1 MLNQKKLSSFLLLLV
16 FPTLGLIG
24 CSKPEKAEVITAES
38 SASSVTPETVK
49 TESIENTFDLSQ
61 IPISNITLGQF
72 PYISLPNGYQFHDAT
87 TVNFERIPFWTGQHI
102 ENIEGKLYSAAIQQ
116 NEDYKEGSFLEL
128 QRNLENVIQQ
138 LGGKQITVSKIPQ
151 QELDKLPQKF
161 QVDYVAGL
169 GDIFNNPTQTFVVRQ
184 ANKNIW
190 FQLTQTGNGNAG
202 LLVAETKPV
211 EITAKVLNSDQ
222 LKTALDK
229 DSKVNIE
236 VNFAT
241 DQANILPQSQPQ
253 IAQVIQLLKN
263 NPELKLS
270 IHGHTD
276 GSGDAKHNQT
286 LSEQRA
292 NAVVNA
298 LTANTGIQQ
307 NRLTA
312 KGFGDTQPVAENSTE
327 NGKAL
332 NRRVE
337 LIKSHSP
344 S

>member
-1 MLNQKKLSSFLLLLV
+1 MLNQKKLSSVLLLLV
-16 FPTLGLIG
+16 LPTFGLMG
-24 CSKPEKAEVITAES
+24 CSKPEKAEVITTES
-38 SASSVTPETVK
+38 SASSVASETVK
-49 TESIENTFDLSQ
+49 TESIQNTFDLSQ

-87 TVNFERIPFWTGQHI
+87 KVNFEKIPFWTGQHI
-102 ENIEGKLYSAAIQQ
+102 QNIEGQLYSAAIQQ

-138 LGGKQITVSKIPQ
+138 LGGKQITMSKIPQ
-151 QELDKLPQKF
+151 QALDKLPQKF
-161 QVDYVAGL
+161 QVNYVAGL
-169 GDIFNNPTQTFVVRQ
+169 GDVFNNPTQTFVVRQ

-229 DSKVNIE
+229 ENKVNIE

-241 DQANILPQSQPQ
+241 DQANILPESQAQ
-253 IAQVIQLLKN
+253 IEQVIQLLKN
-263 NPELKLS
+263 NPELKLT
-270 IHGHTD
+270 INGHTD
-276 GSGDAKHNQT
+276 GSGDAKHNQA

-292 NAVVNA
+292 NAVVKA
-298 LTANTGIQQ
+298 LTDNTGIQQ
-307 NRLTA
+307 NQLTA

-337 LIKSHSP
+337 LIKSH
-344 S
+344 

>member
-1 MLNQKKLSSFLLLLV
+1 MFNQKKLSSVLLLLV
-16 FPTLGLIG
+16 LPTFGLMG
-24 CSKPEKAEVITAES
+24 CSKPEKAEVITTES
-38 SASSVTPETVK
+38 SASSVASETVK
-49 TESIENTFDLSQ
+49 TESIQNTFDLSQ

-87 TVNFERIPFWTGQHI
+87 KVNFEKIPFWTGQHI
-102 ENIEGKLYSAAIQQ
+102 QNIEGQLYSAAIQQ

-138 LGGKQITVSKIPQ
+138 LGGKQITMSKIPQ
-151 QELDKLPQKF
+151 QALDNLPQKF

-169 GDIFNNPTQTFVVRQ
+169 GDVFNNPTQTFVVRQ

-229 DSKVNIE
+229 ENKVNIE

-241 DQANILPQSQPQ
+241 DQVNILPESQTQ
-253 IAQVIQLLKN
+253 IEQVIQLLKN
-263 NPELKLS
+263 NPELKLT
-270 IHGHTD
+270 INGHTD
-276 GSGDAKHNQT
+276 GSGDAKHNQA

-292 NAVVNA
+292 NAVVKA
-298 LTANTGIQQ
+298 LTDNTGIQQ

-337 LIKSHSP
+337 LIKSH
-344 S
+344 

>member
-1 MLNQKKLSSFLLLLV
+1 MFNQKKLSSVLLLLV
-16 FPTLGLIG
+16 LPTFGLMG
-24 CSKPEKAEVITAES
+24 CSKPEKAEVITTES
-38 SASSVTPETVK
+38 STSSVASETVK
-49 TESIENTFDLSQ
+49 TESIQNTFDLSQ

-87 TVNFERIPFWTGQHI
+87 KVNFEKIPFWTGQHI
-102 ENIEGKLYSAAIQQ
+102 QNIEGQLYSAAIQQ

-138 LGGKQITVSKIPQ
+138 LGGKQITMSKIPQ
-151 QELDKLPQKF
+151 QALDKLPQKF

-169 GDIFNNPTQTFVVRQ
+169 GDVFNNPTQTFVVRQ

-229 DSKVNIE
+229 ENKVNIE

-241 DQANILPQSQPQ
+241 DQANILPESQAQ
-253 IAQVIQLLKN
+253 IEQVIQLLKN
-263 NPELKLS
+263 NPELKLT
-270 IHGHTD
+270 INGHTD
-276 GSGDAKHNQT
+276 GSGDAKHNQA

-292 NAVVNA
+292 NAVVKA
-298 LTANTGIQQ
+298 LTDNTGIQQ

-337 LIKSHSP
+337 LIKSH
-344 S
+344 

>member
-1 MLNQKKLSSFLLLLV
+1 MLNQKKLSSVLLLLV
-16 FPTLGLIG
+16 LPTFGLIG
-24 CSKPEKAEVITAES
+24 CSKPEKAEVITTES
-38 SASSVTPETVK
+38 STSSVASETVK
-49 TESIENTFDLSQ
+49 TESIQNTFDLSQ

-87 TVNFERIPFWTGQHI
+87 KVNFEKIPFWTGQHI
-102 ENIEGKLYSAAIQQ
+102 QNIEGQLYSAAIQQ

-138 LGGKQITVSKIPQ
+138 LGGKQITMSKIPQ
-151 QELDKLPQKF
+151 QALDKLPQKF

-169 GDIFNNPTQTFVVRQ
+169 GDVFNNPTQTFVVRQ

-229 DSKVNIE
+229 ENKVNIE

-241 DQANILPQSQPQ
+241 DQANILPESQAQ
-253 IAQVIQLLKN
+253 IEQVIQLLKN
-263 NPELKLS
+263 NPELKLT
-270 IHGHTD
+270 INGHTD
-276 GSGDAKHNQT
+276 GSGDAKHNQA

-292 NAVVNA
+292 NAVVKA
-298 LTANTGIQQ
+298 LTDNTGIQQ

-337 LIKSHSP
+337 LIKSH
-344 S
+344 

>member
-1 MLNQKKLSSFLLLLV
+1 MRDQNKKPSFLLLLV
-16 FPTLGLIG
+16 IPALSLIG
-24 CSKPEKAEVITAES
+24 CSKPEKAEVKVNES
-38 SASSVTPETVK
+38 SPSSVASETVK
-49 TESIENTFDLSQ
+49 TESIENNFDLSK
-61 IPISNITLGQF
+61 IPISTITLGQF
-72 PYISLPNGYQFHDAT
+72 PYISLPNGYQFHDAM
-87 TVNFERIPFWTGQHI
+87 TVNFEKIPFWTGQHI
-102 ENIEGKLYSAAIQQ
+102 ENIEGQLYSAAIHQ

-151 QELDKLPQKF
+151 QALDKIPQKF

-169 GDIFNNPTQTFVVRQ
+169 RDIFNHPTQTFVVRQ

-190 FQLTQTGNGNAG
+190 FQLTQAGNGQAG

-229 DSKVNIE
+229 DNKVNIE
-236 VNFAT
+236 INFAT
-241 DQANILPQSQPQ
+241 DQANILPESQTQ
-253 IAQVIQLLKN
+253 IEQVIQLLKN
-263 NPELKLS
+263 NPELRLN
-270 IHGHTD
+270 INGHTD

-292 NAVVNA
+292 TAVVKA
-298 LTANTGIQQ
+298 LTHNTGIQL
-307 NRLTA
+307 NRLAA
-312 KGFGDTQPVAENSTE
+312 KGFGDTQPIAENSTD

-337 LIKSHSP
+337 LVKSN
-344 S
+344 

>member
-1 MLNQKKLSSFLLLLV
+1 MLNQKKLSSVLLLLV
-16 FPTLGLIG
+16 LPTFGLMG
-24 CSKPEKAEVITAES
+24 CSKPEKAEIITTES
-38 SASSVTPETVK
+38 SASSVASETVK
-49 TESIENTFDLSQ
+49 TESIQNTFDLSQ

-87 TVNFERIPFWTGQHI
+87 KVNFEKIPFWTGQHI
-102 ENIEGKLYSAAIQQ
+102 QNIEGQLYSAAIQQ

-138 LGGKQITVSKIPQ
+138 LGGKQITMSKIPQ
-151 QELDKLPQKF
+151 QALDKLPQKF

-169 GDIFNNPTQTFVVRQ
+169 GDVFNNPTQTFVVRQ

-229 DSKVNIE
+229 ENKVNIE

-241 DQANILPQSQPQ
+241 DQANILPESQAQ
-253 IAQVIQLLKN
+253 IEQVIQLLKN
-263 NPELKLS
+263 NPELKLT
-270 IHGHTD
+270 INGHTD
-276 GSGDAKHNQT
+276 GSGDAKHNQA

-292 NAVVNA
+292 NAVVKA
-298 LTANTGIQQ
+298 LTDNTGIQQ

-337 LIKSHSP
+337 LIKSH
-344 S
+344 

>member
-1 MLNQKKLSSFLLLLV
+1 VLNQKKLSSVLLLLV
-16 FPTLGLIG
+16 LPTFGLMG
-24 CSKPEKAEVITAES
+24 CSKPEKAEVITTES
-38 SASSVTPETVK
+38 SASSVASETVK
-49 TESIENTFDLSQ
+49 TESIQNTFDLSQ

-87 TVNFERIPFWTGQHI
+87 KVNFEKIPFWTGQHI
-102 ENIEGKLYSAAIQQ
+102 QNIEGQLYSAAIQQ

-138 LGGKQITVSKIPQ
+138 LGGKQITMSKIPQ
-151 QELDKLPQKF
+151 QALDKLPQKF

-169 GDIFNNPTQTFVVRQ
+169 GDVFNNPTQTFVVRQ
-184 ANKNIW
+184 AHKNIW

-222 LKTALDK
+222 LKTVLDK
-229 DSKVNIE
+229 ENKVNIE

-241 DQANILPQSQPQ
+241 DQANILPESQAQ
-253 IAQVIQLLKN
+253 IEQVIQLLKN
-263 NPELKLS
+263 NPELKLT
-270 IHGHTD
+270 INGHTD
-276 GSGDAKHNQT
+276 GSGDAKHNQA

-292 NAVVNA
+292 NAVVKA
-298 LTANTGIQQ
+298 LTDNTGIQQ

-337 LIKSHSP
+337 LIKSH
-344 S
+344 

>member
-1 MLNQKKLSSFLLLLV
+1 MLNQKKLSSVLLLLV
-16 FPTLGLIG
+16 LPTFGLMG
-24 CSKPEKAEVITAES
+24 CSKPEKAEVITTES
-38 SASSVTPETVK
+38 STSSVASETVK
-49 TESIENTFDLSQ
+49 TESIQNTFDLSQ

-87 TVNFERIPFWTGQHI
+87 KVNFEKIPFWTGQHI
-102 ENIEGKLYSAAIQQ
+102 QNIEGQLYSAAIQK

-138 LGGKQITVSKIPQ
+138 LGGKQITMSKIPQ
-151 QELDKLPQKF
+151 QALDNLPQKF

-169 GDIFNNPTQTFVVRQ
+169 GDVFNNPTQTFVVRQ

-229 DSKVNIE
+229 ENKVNIE

-241 DQANILPQSQPQ
+241 DQANILPESQTQ
-253 IAQVIQLLKN
+253 IEQVIQLLKN
-263 NPELKLS
+263 NPELKLT
-270 IHGHTD
+270 INGHTD

-292 NAVVNA
+292 NAVVKA
-298 LTANTGIQQ
+298 LTDNTGIQQ

-337 LIKSHSP
+337 LIKSH
-344 S
+344 

>member
-1 MLNQKKLSSFLLLLV
+1 MLNQKKLSSVLLLLV
-16 FPTLGLIG
+16 LPTFGLMG
-24 CSKPEKAEVITAES
+24 CSKPEKAEVITTES
-38 SASSVTPETVK
+38 SASSVASETVK
-49 TESIENTFDLSQ
+49 TESIQNTFDLSQ

-87 TVNFERIPFWTGQHI
+87 KVNFEKIPFWTGQHI
-102 ENIEGKLYSAAIQQ
+102 QNIEGQLYSAAIQQ

-138 LGGKQITVSKIPQ
+138 LGGKQITMSKIPQ
-151 QELDKLPQKF
+151 QALDKLPQKF

-169 GDIFNNPTQTFVVRQ
+169 GDVFNNPTQTFVVRQ

-229 DSKVNIE
+229 ENKVNIE

-241 DQANILPQSQPQ
+241 DQANILPESQAQ
-253 IAQVIQLLKN
+253 IEQVIQLLKN
-263 NPELKLS
+263 NPELKLT
-270 IHGHTD
+270 INGHTD
-276 GSGDAKHNQT
+276 GSGDAKHNQA

-292 NAVVNA
+292 NAVVKA
-298 LTANTGIQQ
+298 LTDNTGIQQ

-337 LIKSHSP
+337 LIKSH
-344 S
+344 

>member
-1 MLNQKKLSSFLLLLV
+1 MLNQKKLSSVLLLLV
-16 FPTLGLIG
+16 LPTFGLMG
-24 CSKPEKAEVITAES
+24 CSKPEKAEVIITES
-38 SASSVTPETVK
+38 SASSVVSETVK
-49 TESIENTFDLSQ
+49 TESIQNTFDLSQ

-87 TVNFERIPFWTGQHI
+87 KVNFEKIPFWTGQHI
-102 ENIEGKLYSAAIQQ
+102 QNIEGQLYSAAIQQ

-138 LGGKQITVSKIPQ
+138 LGGKQITMSKIPQ
-151 QELDKLPQKF
+151 QALDKLPQKF

-229 DSKVNIE
+229 QNKVNIE

-241 DQANILPQSQPQ
+241 DQANILPESQTQ
-253 IAQVIQLLKN
+253 IEQVIQLLKN
-263 NPELKLS
+263 NPELKLT
-270 IHGHTD
+270 INGHTD
-276 GSGDAKHNQT
+276 GSGDAKHNQA

-292 NAVVNA
+292 NAVVKA
-298 LTANTGIQQ
+298 LTDNTGIQQ

-337 LIKSHSP
+337 LIKSH
-344 S
+344 

>member
-1 MLNQKKLSSFLLLLV
+1 VLNQKKLSSVLLLLV
-16 FPTLGLIG
+16 LPTFGLMG
-24 CSKPEKAEVITAES
+24 CSKPEKAEVITTES
-38 SASSVTPETVK
+38 SASSVASETVK
-49 TESIENTFDLSQ
+49 TESIQNTFDLSQ

-87 TVNFERIPFWTGQHI
+87 KVNFEKIPFWTGQHI
-102 ENIEGKLYSAAIQQ
+102 QNIEGQLYSAAIQQ

-138 LGGKQITVSKIPQ
+138 LGGKQITMSKIPPQ
-151 QELDKLPQKF
+151 ALDKLPQKF

-229 DSKVNIE
+229 QNKVNIE

-241 DQANILPQSQPQ
+241 DQANILPESQAQ
-253 IAQVIQLLKN
+253 IEQVIQLLKN
-263 NPELKLS
+263 NPELKLT
-270 IHGHTD
+270 INGHTD
-276 GSGDAKHNQT
+276 GSGDAKHNQA

-292 NAVVNA
+292 NAVVKA
-298 LTANTGIQQ
+298 LTDNTGIQQ

-337 LIKSHSP
+337 LIKSH
-344 S
+344 

>member
-1 MLNQKKLSSFLLLLV
+1 MFNQKKLSSVLLLLV
-16 FPTLGLIG
+16 LPTFGLMG
-24 CSKPEKAEVITAES
+24 CSKPEKAEVITTES
-38 SASSVTPETVK
+38 SASSVASETVK
-49 TESIENTFDLSQ
+49 TESIQNTFDLSQ

-72 PYISLPNGYQFHDAT
+72 PYISLPNGYQFHDAIK
-87 TVNFERIPFWTGQHI
+87 VNFEKIPFWTGQHI
-102 ENIEGKLYSAAIQQ
+102 QNIEGQLYSAAIQQ

-138 LGGKQITVSKIPQ
+138 LGGKQITMSKIPQ
-151 QELDKLPQKF
+151 QALDKLPQKF

-169 GDIFNNPTQTFVVRQ
+169 GDVFNNPTQTFVVRQ

-229 DSKVNIE
+229 ENKVNIE

-241 DQANILPQSQPQ
+241 DQANILPESQAQ
-253 IAQVIQLLKN
+253 IEQVIQLLKN
-263 NPELKLS
+263 NPELKLT
-270 IHGHTD
+270 INGHTD
-276 GSGDAKHNQT
+276 GSGDTKHNQA

-292 NAVVNA
+292 NAVVKA
-298 LTANTGIQQ
+298 LTDNTGIQQ

-337 LIKSHSP
+337 LIKSH
-344 S
+344 

>member
-1 MLNQKKLSSFLLLLV
+1 MLNQKKLSSVLLLLV
-16 FPTLGLIG
+16 LPTFGLMG
-24 CSKPEKAEVITAES
+24 CSKPEKAEVITTES
-38 SASSVTPETVK
+38 SASSVASETVK
-49 TESIENTFDLSQ
+49 TESIQNTFDLSQ

-87 TVNFERIPFWTGQHI
+87 KVNFEKIPFWTGQHI
-102 ENIEGKLYSAAIQQ
+102 QNIEGQLYSAAIQQ

-138 LGGKQITVSKIPQ
+138 LGGKQITMSKIPQ
-151 QELDKLPQKF
+151 QALDKLPQKF

-169 GDIFNNPTQTFVVRQ
+169 GDVFNNPTQTFVVRQ

-222 LKTALDK
+222 LKTVLDK
-229 DSKVNIE
+229 ENKVNIE

-241 DQANILPQSQPQ
+241 DQVNILPESQTQ
-253 IAQVIQLLKN
+253 IEQVIQLLKN
-263 NPELKLS
+263 NPELKLT
-270 IHGHTD
+270 INGHTD
-276 GSGDAKHNQT
+276 GSGDAKHNQA

-292 NAVVNA
+292 NAVVKA
-298 LTANTGIQQ
+298 LTDNTGIQQ

-337 LIKSHSP
+337 LIKSH
-344 S
+344 

>member
-1 MLNQKKLSSFLLLLV
+1 MLNQKKLSSVLLLLV
-16 FPTLGLIG
+16 LPTFGLMG
-24 CSKPEKAEVITAES
+24 CSKPEKAEVITTES
-38 SASSVTPETVK
+38 SASSVASETVK
-49 TESIENTFDLSQ
+49 TESIQNTFDLSQ

-87 TVNFERIPFWTGQHI
+87 KVNFEKIPFWTGQHI
-102 ENIEGKLYSAAIQQ
+102 QNIEGQFYSAAIQQ

-138 LGGKQITVSKIPQ
+138 LGGKQITMSKIPQ
-151 QELDKLPQKF
+151 QALDKLPQKF

-169 GDIFNNPTQTFVVRQ
+169 GDVFNNPTQTFVVRQ

-222 LKTALDK
+222 LKTVLDK
-229 DSKVNIE
+229 ENKVNIE
-236 VNFAT
+236 VNVAT
-241 DQANILPQSQPQ
+241 DQANILPESQAQ
-253 IAQVIQLLKN
+253 IEQVIQLLKN
-263 NPELKLS
+263 NPELKLT
-270 IHGHTD
+270 INGHTD
-276 GSGDAKHNQT
+276 GSGDAKHNQA

-292 NAVVNA
+292 NAVVKA
-298 LTANTGIQQ
+298 LTDNTGIQQ

-312 KGFGDTQPVAENSTE
+312 KGFGDTQPVAGNSTE

-337 LIKSHSP
+337 LIKSH
-344 S
+344 

>member
-1 MLNQKKLSSFLLLLV
+1 MLNQKKLSSVLLLLV
-16 FPTLGLIG
+16 LPTFGLIG
-24 CSKPEKAEVITAES
+24 CSKPEKAEVITTES
-38 SASSVTPETVK
+38 SASSVASETVK
-49 TESIENTFDLSQ
+49 TESIQNTFDLSQ

-87 TVNFERIPFWTGQHI
+87 KVNFEKIPFWTGQHI
-102 ENIEGKLYSAAIQQ
+102 QNIEGQLYSAAIQQ

-138 LGGKQITVSKIPQ
+138 LGGKQITMSKIPQ
-151 QELDKLPQKF
+151 QALDKLPQKF

-169 GDIFNNPTQTFVVRQ
+169 GDVFNNPTQTFVVRQ

-229 DSKVNIE
+229 ENKVNIE

-241 DQANILPQSQPQ
+241 DQANILPESQAQ
-253 IAQVIQLLKN
+253 IEQVIQLLKN
-263 NPELKLS
+263 NPELKLT
-270 IHGHTD
+270 INGHTD
-276 GSGDAKHNQT
+276 GSGDAKHNQA

-292 NAVVNA
+292 NAVVKA
-298 LTANTGIQQ
+298 LTDNTGIQQ

-337 LIKSHSP
+337 LIKSH
-344 S
+344 

>member
-1 MLNQKKLSSFLLLLV
+1 MLNQKKLSSVLLLLV
-16 FPTLGLIG
+16 LPTFGLMG
-24 CSKPEKAEVITAES
+24 CSKPEKAEVITTES
-38 SASSVTPETVK
+38 STSSVASETVK
-49 TESIENTFDLSQ
+49 TESIQNTFDLSQ

-87 TVNFERIPFWTGQHI
+87 KVNFEKIPFWTGQHI
-102 ENIEGKLYSAAIQQ
+102 QNIEGQLYSAAIQQ

-138 LGGKQITVSKIPQ
+138 LGGKQITMSKIPQ
-151 QELDKLPQKF
+151 QALDKLPQKF

-229 DSKVNIE
+229 QNKVNIE

-241 DQANILPQSQPQ
+241 DQANILPESQAQ
-253 IAQVIQLLKN
+253 IEQVIQLLKN
-263 NPELKLS
+263 NPELKLT
-270 IHGHTD
+270 INGHTD
-276 GSGDAKHNQT
+276 GSGDAKHNQA

-292 NAVVNA
+292 NAVVKA
-298 LTANTGIQQ
+298 LTDNTGIQQ
-307 NRLTA
+307 NQLTA

-337 LIKSHSP
+337 LIKSH
-344 S
+344 

>member
-1 MLNQKKLSSFLLLLV
+1 MLNQKKLSSVLLLLV
-16 FPTLGLIG
+16 LPTFGLMG
-24 CSKPEKAEVITAES
+24 CSKPEKAEVITTES
-38 SASSVTPETVK
+38 STSSVASETVK
-49 TESIENTFDLSQ
+49 TESIQNTFDLSQ

-87 TVNFERIPFWTGQHI
+87 KVNFEKIPFWTGQHI
-102 ENIEGKLYSAAIQQ
+102 QNIEGQLYSAAIQQ

-138 LGGKQITVSKIPQ
+138 LGGKQITMSKIPQ
-151 QELDKLPQKF
+151 QALDKLPQKF

-229 DSKVNIE
+229 QNKVNIE

-241 DQANILPQSQPQ
+241 DQANILPESQAQ
-253 IAQVIQLLKN
+253 IEQVIQLLKN
-263 NPELKLS
+263 NPELKLT
-270 IHGHTD
+270 INGHTD
-276 GSGDAKHNQT
+276 GSGDAKHNQA

-292 NAVVNA
+292 NAVVKA
-298 LTANTGIQQ
+298 LTNNTGIQQ

-337 LIKSHSP
+337 LIKSH
-344 S
+344 

>member
-1 MLNQKKLSSFLLLLV
+1 MFNQKKLSSVLLLLV
-16 FPTLGLIG
+16 LPTFGLMG
-24 CSKPEKAEVITAES
+24 CSKPEKAEVITTES
-38 SASSVTPETVK
+38 SASSVASETVK
-49 TESIENTFDLSQ
+49 TESIQNTFDLSQ

-87 TVNFERIPFWTGQHI
+87 KVNFEKIPFWTGQHI
-102 ENIEGKLYSAAIQQ
+102 QNIEGQLYSAAIQQ
-116 NEDYKEGSFLEL
+116 NGDYKEGSFLEL

-138 LGGKQITVSKIPQ
+138 LGGKQITMSKIPPQ
-151 QELDKLPQKF
+151 ALDKLPQKF

-169 GDIFNNPTQTFVVRQ
+169 GDVFNNPTQTFVVRQ

-229 DSKVNIE
+229 QNKVNIE

-241 DQANILPQSQPQ
+241 DQANILPESQAQ
-253 IAQVIQLLKN
+253 IEQVIQLLKN
-263 NPELKLS
+263 NPELKLT
-270 IHGHTD
+270 INGHTD
-276 GSGDAKHNQT
+276 GSGDAKHNQA

-292 NAVVNA
+292 NAVVKA
-298 LTANTGIQQ
+298 LTDNTGIQQ

-337 LIKSHSP
+337 LIKSH
-344 S
+344 

>member
-1 MLNQKKLSSFLLLLV
+1 MLNQKKLSSVLLLLV
-16 FPTLGLIG
+16 LPTFGLMG
-24 CSKPEKAEVITAES
+24 CSKPEKAEVITTES
-38 SASSVTPETVK
+38 STSSVASETVK
-49 TESIENTFDLSQ
+49 TESIQNTFDLSQ

-87 TVNFERIPFWTGQHI
+87 KVNFEKIPFWTGQHI
-102 ENIEGKLYSAAIQQ
+102 QNIEGQLYSAAIQQ

-138 LGGKQITVSKIPQ
+138 LGGKQITMSKIPQ
-151 QELDKLPQKF
+151 QALDKLPQKF

-229 DSKVNIE
+229 QNKVNIE

-241 DQANILPQSQPQ
+241 DQANILPESQAQ
-253 IAQVIQLLKN
+253 IEQVIQLLKN
-263 NPELKLS
+263 NPELKLT
-270 IHGHTD
+270 INGHTD
-276 GSGDAKHNQT
+276 GSGDAKHNQA

-292 NAVVNA
+292 NAVVKA
-298 LTANTGIQQ
+298 LTDNTGIQQ

-337 LIKSHSP
+337 LIKSH
-344 S
+344 